1 MSFIIA
7 CNLCETIMYSRM
19 YEFRC
24 TLPDDYLLTVSLYD
38 YDAVP
43 PDELIGSTTIDL
55 EDRIYSKHRARVGL
69 PPEYNA

>member
-1 MSFIIA
+1 
-7 CNLCETIMYSRM
+7 M

-38 YDAVP
+38 YDVIP

-55 EDRIYSKHRARVGL
+55 EDRIYSKHRAKVGL
-69 PPEYNA
+69 ATEYITWVMYRILENFISSGRM